1 MAQNAENVI
10 DDIKL
15 YSIFSKIPLDINGSN
30 LDKAWY
36 TPNEEDAK
44 YMDMKDYLK
53 LSEEVLEK
61 NAKVLFTNVE
71 LQWDSC
77 DCSDY
82 GCSHGKYV
90 YEMKIKSGDK
100 THTVEVD
107 DSGVLIYYNERQ
119 ACIPQKDVTA
129 YDFYRMC
136 EMVGVKLELS
146 DYAKSLLT

>member
-1 MAQNAENVI
+1 MTQESENVI
-10 DDIKL
+10 DNIKL
-15 YSIFSKIPLDINGSN
+15 YSVFSKIPLDISGSN

-36 TPNEEDAK
+36 TPNKEDAE
-44 YMDMKDYLK
+44 YMGMEHYLK
-53 LSEEVLEK
+53 LAQECLEK
-61 NAKVLFTNVE
+61 NAKVLFTNIE
-71 LQWDSC
+71 LQWESC

-82 GCSHGKYV
+82 GCSHGSYV

-100 THTVEVD
+100 IHKVEVD
-107 DSGVLIYYNERQ
+107 DIGVLIYFNERQ
-119 ACIPQKDVTA
+119 ANIPCNDVTA